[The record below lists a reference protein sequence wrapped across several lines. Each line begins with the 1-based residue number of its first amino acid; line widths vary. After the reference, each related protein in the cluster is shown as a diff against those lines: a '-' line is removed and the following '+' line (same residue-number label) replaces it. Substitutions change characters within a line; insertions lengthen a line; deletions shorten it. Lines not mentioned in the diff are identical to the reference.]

1 MNTLTVKDF
10 YVALKARRIIMM
22 RHALIAIAVALIIGF
37 SIPKQYTSRC
47 VIVAEEQDDLAKSA
61 GLGSLASLAGVSL
74 NMSNDAII
82 PDLYPTVVLS
92 RPFVVDL
99 LYDTITTMQGDKFRV
114 IDYVKTQESKA
125 WWLAPLQW
133 FSNDTVPQSLDPLLM
148 TRKHEN
154 FVKDFAQRLE
164 CVCTDDGTI
173 ELASTLQDPM
183 AARQLTEHITRRL
196 QAFIVKY
203 RTAKAASDVEY
214 YRDLSVQAS
223 ETYNEHALA
232 YAKAYDANSN
242 ASLMKFKVELEKLAT
257 DMNTAHSAY
266 TTIQQQLLKSEA
278 KVRENTPAFT
288 VIEPADAPAKH
299 SSPKKAIILLALL
312 FVTLGLDTLYVYT
325 RLLLK

>member
-1 MNTLTVKDF
+1 ML
-10 YVALKARRIIMM
+10 
-22 RHALIAIAVALIIGF
+22 RHALIAVVVALVIGF

-92 RPFVVDL
+92 RPFVLDL
-99 LYDTITTMQGDKFRV
+99 LYDTVTTMQGDKFRV
-114 IDYVKTQESKA
+114 IDYVMTQETKP

-154 FVKDFAQRLE
+154 FVMDFAKRLE

-183 AARQLTEHITRRL
+183 AARQLTEQITRRL
-196 QAFIVKY
+196 QSFIIKY
-203 RTAKAASDVEY
+203 RTAKAASDLDY
-214 YRDLSVQAS
+214 YTTMTAQAS
-223 ETYNEHALA
+223 ANYEASAQT
-232 YAKAYDANSN
+232 YAKAYDSHSN
-242 ASLMKFKVELEKLAT
+242 VTVMKYKVELDKLGA
-257 DMNTAHSAY
+257 DMNLSHTAY
-266 TTIQQQLLKSEA
+266 TTMQQQLLKSEA
-278 KVRENTPAFT
+278 KLREKTPAFT
-288 VIEPADAPAKH
+288 IIEPAVAPAKH
-299 SSPKKAIILLALL
+299 SSPKKVIILLALL
-312 FVTLGLDTLYVYT
+312 FVTVGLDALYVYA
-325 RLLLK
+325 RMLLK